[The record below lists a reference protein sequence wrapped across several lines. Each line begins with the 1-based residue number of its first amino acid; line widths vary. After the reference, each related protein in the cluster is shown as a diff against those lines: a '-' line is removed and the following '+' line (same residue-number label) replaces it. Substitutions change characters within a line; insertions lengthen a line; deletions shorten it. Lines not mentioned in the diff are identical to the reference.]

1 MILCCYRAH
10 EAVLQLLSSYQEPSA
25 DGLPSDQLVWNREM
39 LAGKIALT
47 MGIQKELL
55 KRLKLFTKELA
66 ENKKLLNFLQEYVNN
81 SNSAMKCVLLWV
93 SA

>member
-47 MGIQKELL
+47 MGRQKEVH
-55 KRLKLFTKELA
+55 KRLLLFTKELA
-66 ENKKLLNFLQEYVNN
+66 ENRKLLNFLQEYVNN
-81 SNSAMKCVLLWV
+81 NNSIKECEHLWV
-93 SA
+93 RA